1 MTLSLTQKIIL
12 TIISVF
18 LITIGLSLF
27 AHALSIAFISVLIV
41 AGVFVAYEIYRRD

>member
-1 MTLSLTQKIIL
+1 MTLSFTQKIIL
-12 TIISVF
+12 AIISTF

-41 AGVFVAYEIYRRD
+41 AGVFIAYEIYRSE